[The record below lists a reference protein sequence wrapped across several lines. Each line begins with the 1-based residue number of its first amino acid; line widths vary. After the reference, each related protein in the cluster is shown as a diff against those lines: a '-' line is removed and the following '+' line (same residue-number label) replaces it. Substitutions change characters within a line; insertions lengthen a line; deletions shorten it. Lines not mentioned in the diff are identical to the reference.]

1 MQIPTLTTGFDAEF
15 STADAGTRLRER
27 INNTAAL
34 SMLLARFA
42 DEISNPDPG
51 DFAIVAMASDGIADM
66 LMLAIEEYERV
77 NEREY
82 EE

>member
-1 MQIPTLTTGFDAEF
+1 MLHNAIARLILWCRKSGLALDPVTLSG
-15 STADAGTRLRER
+15 G
-27 INNTAAL
+27 ITAAL

-66 LMLAIEEYERV
+66 LMLAIEEYERL

>member
-1 MQIPTLTTGFDAEF
+1 MQIPTLKTEF
-15 STADAGTRLRER
+15 FSECSSVETEIRLRER
-27 INNTAAL
+27 INNATAM
-34 SMLLARFA
+34 SMLLARYA
-42 DEISNPDPG
+42 DEISDPEPG

-66 LMLAIEEYERV
+66 LMLAIEEYEKE